1 MKMQSQAITK
11 NARVSPQK
19 ARLIVDQIKKMRPPE
34 AVKILNFVNKKGA
47 PILKKVIVSAIAN
60 ARNYHDLDENSLTFK
75 EIIVNKG
82 LIFKRFHEGSKG
94 RAMPIIKRTSHI
106 KVIIEGEKAKKQ
118 QTEAKTKEASDGSK
132 S

>member
-1 MKMQSQAITK
+1 MQSQAITK

-19 ARLIVDQIKKMRPPE
+19 ARLLVAEIKKMRPPE

-47 PILKKVIVSAIAN
+47 PILKKVIASAIAN
-60 ARNYHDLDENSLTFK
+60 ARNNQDLDEKSLHFK
-75 EIIVNKG
+75 EITVNKG
-82 LIFKRFHEGSKG
+82 LIFKRFHEGSRG

-106 KVIIEGEKAKKQ
+106 KVILEGEKAKKQ
-118 QTEAKTKEASDGSK
+118 PIETKTKEAENGPK